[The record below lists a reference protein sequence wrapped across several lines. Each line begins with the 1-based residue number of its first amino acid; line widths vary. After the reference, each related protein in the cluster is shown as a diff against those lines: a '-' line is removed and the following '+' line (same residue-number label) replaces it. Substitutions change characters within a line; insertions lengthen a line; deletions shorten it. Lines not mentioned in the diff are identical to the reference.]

1 MGWDGNLKW
10 HILFEIRRELKK
22 NEEFAQEM
30 ANEVW
35 LTEKQL
41 AEEMPFFKKSWLK
54 EKGYKLHPKCVFI
67 KDKNGELHGHGKRY
81 YPRNTILKRL
91 REEKIADDELTWTTY
106 QYRLKGGELEIAGY
120 EFNNKWQ
127 DGLSINEII
136 YHL

>member
-1 MGWDGNLKW
+1 
-10 HILFEIRRELKK
+10 
-22 NEEFAQEM
+22 
-30 ANEVW
+30 
-35 LTEKQL
+35 
-41 AEEMPFFKKSWLK
+41 
-54 EKGYKLHPKCVFI
+54 
-67 KDKNGELHGHGKRY
+67 
-81 YPRNTILKRL
+81 L